1 MSSDVETSRWKHG
14 TVFYGIPRL
23 CFAPLGMTFQ
33 LSSSEKSA
41 RSREKFGPM
50 HTPVAVPLVAT
61 GAQDC
66 LAVPN
71 FAARDTIL
79 IGTLNH
85 VTS

>member
-1 MSSDVETSRWKHG
+1 MSSEVETSRWRHG

-50 HTPVAVPLVAT
+50 HTPVAGELMAT
-61 GAQDC
+61 GAQDY

-71 FAARDTIL
+71 FAIRYSIL
-79 IGTLNH
+79 VGIFDH
-85 VTS
+85 VIS